1 MAPTAPTPPGFG
13 ERTTHDGSPDPH
25 RPPPLLA
32 RHGPGARPAPD
43 YPDTGRAALAGYLV
57 TCVAYP
63 APLIPRDREVTRVL
77 GLPLPEAEKELDE
90 QGFKPKVEGEDA
102 DPVIPAGHIVWQDPP
117 PETTLPGGTT
127 IHLTVS
133 SGPAA
138 VSVPDVISF
147 ELDQARQVMD
157 AAGLRI
163 GTIDSIP
170 SSSEPG
176 MIIATRPPVGSSKP
190 PGSAVDIVMS
200 KGPADIRVPDVVGLK
215 QEEARDRLEA
225 AGLKVGLWTL
235 PQPRPGGGPLP
246 GQGPAEPPLLPERP
260 EGQGGPDQGKAVSGA
275 MSRLPGSVGILADP
289 EGFWRF
295 QGLTLIAGVDEVGRG
310 PLAVWWWP
318 QP

>member
-1 MAPTAPTPPGFG
+1 MTVPQTRTGLRRFWPATVPG
-13 ERTTHDGSPDPH
+13 RD
-25 RPPPLLA
+25 RLRIILILA
-32 RHGPGARPAPD
+32 G
-43 YPDTGRAALAGYLV
+43 AALAGYLV
-57 TCVAYP
+57 TCVADP
-63 APLIPRDREVTRVL
+63 APLIPRDREVARVL

-215 QEEARDRLEA
+215 QEDARDRLEA
-225 AGLKVGLWTL
+225 AGLKVGLVTSRSAGRNPVGIVL
-235 PQPRPGGGPLP
+235 EQRPGAGALSPH
-246 GQGPAEPPLLPERP
+246 
-260 EGQGGPDQGKAVSGA
+260 EGRVSLVI
-275 MSRLPGSVGILADP
+275 SN
-289 EGFWRF
+289 
-295 QGLTLIAGVDEVGRG
+295 
-310 PLAVWWWP
+310 
-318 QP
+318 